1 MKLDAVPI
9 VVNGDMS
16 QATINSIGL
25 DIGQVYVS
33 AIQAVFTG
41 SPVGTLKLQVSCD
54 NVAPV
59 QWSSGSAIVS
69 NPAANVV
76 NWTDYT
82 GSSQTISAAGNFAW
96 LINPVGFRW
105 IRLVYTKTSG
115 SGNLNVTFNGKG

>member
-33 AIQAVFTG
+33 AIQAIYTG

-59 QWSSGSAIVS
+59 QWSSQSAIVT
-69 NPAANVV
+69 NPAANVIH
-76 NWTDYT
+76 WTDYT
-82 GSSQTISAAGNFAW
+82 GSSLSITTAGDFAW

-115 SGNLNVTFNGKG
+115 TGTLNATFNGKG